1 MKKLLFLMAIML
13 MPMMSAK
20 VMADDTEVYYLQ
32 VYDYSG
38 AATEFALTDEPVI
51 KIADNTLTV
60 TAGSSELSASLEDVK
75 YYKYSVTSTTGIQ
88 SVESGVQVNN
98 ADANVYTINGIF
110 IGKGVNISSLP
121 KGIYILRAGKQSF
134 KFIKK

>member
-20 VMADDTEVYYLQ
+20 VMADETEVYYLQ

-75 YYKYSVTSTTGIQ
+75 YYKYSVNSTTGIQ

-110 IGKGVNISSLP
+110 VGKGVNIGALP

>member
-1 MKKLLFLMAIML
+1 MAIML

-20 VMADDTEVYYLQ
+20 VMADETEVYYLQ

-75 YYKYSVTSTTGIQ
+75 YYKYSVNSTTGIQ

-110 IGKGVNISSLP
+110 VGKGVNIGALP